1 MISLSD
7 PTLLTYLAFAVL
19 VISQLPRLGR
29 SILAFLRD
37 LDDYRS
43 NRPERK

>member
-7 PTLLTYLAFAVL
+7 PTLLTYLAFAAL

-29 SILAFLRD
+29 SVLAFLRD
-37 LDDYRS
+37 LDDYRAGRS
-43 NRPERK
+43 ARK